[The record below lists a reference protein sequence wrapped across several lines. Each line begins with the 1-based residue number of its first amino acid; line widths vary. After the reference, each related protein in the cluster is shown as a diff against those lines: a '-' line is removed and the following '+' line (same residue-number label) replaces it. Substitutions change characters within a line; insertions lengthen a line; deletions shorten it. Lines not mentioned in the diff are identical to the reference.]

1 MGNENEFKETLQC
14 LLAAIE
20 SGDQERVNKEKYR
33 VLWNGSN
40 LFELVA
46 NYIFLYNIGIT
57 FDFGSSIIKKGTKL
71 YRIRDYKDTTDYSK
85 LSQWQPSPYK
95 SQGRINSEGQEAL
108 YLGSSE
114 QVCVLETHKRYPQK
128 YVLGEYECTDDI
140 KVGGFIS
147 YEKNNKY
154 HTLAAIILNAFLIAP
169 SRSEKNIEL
178 FDYLERKIGSIT
190 LDDLSSLK
198 NTVLDPK
205 EEIKLPYKFALLNQ
219 RDKLYNLTNIL
230 CKIIKEQYSDGIRYS
245 SCYIPLETPGI
256 VCSDYNIALYRTGI
270 DKLKFIGFSIKSIDC
285 KNPELFNDVNVTK
298 ALLGDFN
305 NDQT

>member
-33 VLWNGSN
+33 VLLNGSN

-108 YLGSSE
+108 YLGSTE
-114 QVCVLETHKRYPQK
+114 QVCVLETHKRYPQE

-140 KVGGFIS
+140 KVGGFLS

-205 EEIKLPYKFALLNQ
+205 EGIKLPYKFALLNQ

-305 NDQT
+305 DDQT